1 MQLQRNKLEMATA
14 RPTISLKSASI
25 KHASTKH
32 AALVAYFLSS
42 ILVATLPACADEE
55 NQVSSSKPSAPLQ
68 GGVSHF
74 EQIEPLQPEFRAG
87 ATYDGRRASQ
97 SSAQDFWYQIP
108 PWSAGLWHAEVSR
121 SVDQNDDDDNDG
133 SKHHSRL
140 GAFGN
145 YMNKQSESSR
155 EETHVA
161 RHDENWGFQR
171 DRNGGIWQ
179 FAKTNYSTRTDG
191 DSSYIISFVRSKSVL
206 KDTSSEIQIR
216 YVGTQMNIDTR
227 TNRIISSSQVESVQT
242 YTQVGADGRRN
253 VALTKSFDENG
264 KPTGSQKITTIQKRI
279 KPFQIR
285 NQLDGRD
292 MYKSFVSY
300 LKRNDL
306 NDLVPD
312 ANTEDQ

>member
-1 MQLQRNKLEMATA
+1 MATTA
-14 RPTISLKSASI
+14 LTNSRRS
-25 KHASTKH
+25 ASTKG
-32 AALVAYFLSS
+32 ASLAAYFLPAL
-42 ILVATLPACADEE
+42 LVATLPACADEA
-55 NQVSSSKPSAPLQ
+55 NHDAPAESNALLQ

-74 EQIEPLQPEFRAG
+74 EQIEPLKPEFRVG
-87 ATYDGRRASQ
+87 AIYDNRRASQ
-97 SSAQDFWYQIP
+97 RSMDDFWYQIP

-121 SVDQNDDDDNDG
+121 SVNQNDDDDVNG
-133 SKHHSRL
+133 THHSKL

-145 YMNKQSESSR
+145 YMNKQSEPAR

-161 RHDENWGFQR
+161 RHDESWGFQR

-191 DSSYIISFVRSKSVL
+191 DNSYVISFVRSKSVL

-216 YVGTQMNIDTR
+216 YVGTQMNIDAR

-242 YTQVGADGRRN
+242 YTPIGADGRKN

-279 KPFQIR
+279 NPFQIR

-292 MYKSFVSY
+292 MYESFVSY
-300 LKRNDL
+300 LKRNNL
-306 NDLVPD
+306 NELVPD
-312 ANTEDQ
+312 TRAEEQ